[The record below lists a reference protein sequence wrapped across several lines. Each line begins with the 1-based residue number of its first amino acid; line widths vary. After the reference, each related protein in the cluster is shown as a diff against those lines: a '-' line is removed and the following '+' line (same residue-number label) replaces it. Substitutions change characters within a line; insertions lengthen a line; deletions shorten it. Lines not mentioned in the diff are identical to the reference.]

1 MNSLTIAWN
10 MIRQTVGTKKGVI
23 MHILLP
29 CIVISLAVSLFG
41 QERTFGVQIVYVNED
56 NGKAGAYLLE
66 ELAAK
71 PDYSLKEAESEE
83 ALREEVTENRAAAG
97 FIIPSGFTDSL
108 LAGQKPKL
116 SMYELKVSEGTYT
129 LKLTL
134 EELVRGAASTAELV
148 SSAQAQDIR
157 EAFGAVLNQTKKHA
171 VSPSKTDLQLYPKP
185 GLNVVTGFTLMFLM
199 NLVGSTVSKILEER
213 RRRTMARMFSA
224 PVRAWEIT
232 LGHFLGS
239 FTVGISQIALV
250 LIFSGYVLKYD
261 YDVPPLLHFIVLAA
275 FMLVAMGIAS
285 AVAGIMRNPQNV
297 GMLNSLIITPT
308 CMLGGC
314 FWPITY
320 MPDFMQK
327 AANFVPQKWAIE
339 AVENLSVGGGLHTI
353 TLPLL
358 ILGLMALILLAIG
371 SSVLRPAETN
381 AAG

>member
-10 MIRQTVGTKKGVI
+10 MIRQTVGTKKGMI

-29 CIVISLAVSLFG
+29 CIVISLAVALLG
-41 QERTFGVQIVYVNED
+41 QERPLGVQIVYVNQD
-56 NGKAGAYLLE
+56 TGKAGAYLLE

-71 PDYSLKEAESEE
+71 PNYSLKEVGSED
-83 ALREEVTENRAAAG
+83 ALREEVTENRAEAG
-97 FIIPSGFTDSL
+97 FMIPSGFTDLL

-116 SMYELKVSEGTYT
+116 PMYELKMSEGTYT
-129 LKLTL
+129 LRLTL
-134 EELVRGAASTAELV
+134 EELARGAAAMAGLV
-148 SSAQAQDIR
+148 SASQPDV
-157 EAFGAVLNQTKKHA
+157 FGAVLDQTRKHA
-171 VSPSKTDLQLYPKP
+171 VSPDKTDLQLYPKP

-199 NLVGSTVSKILEER
+199 SLVGSTVGKILEER
-213 RRRTMARMFSA
+213 RRRTMARMYSA

-261 YDVPPLLHFIVLAA
+261 YDVPMLLHFIVLAA

-314 FWPITY
+314 FWPISY
-320 MPDFMQK
+320 MPEFMQK

-339 AVENLSVGGGLHTI
+339 AVEKLSAGGGLGTI

-371 SSVLRPAETN
+371 SSILRPAEANVT
-381 AAG
+381 G